1 MFQLQETSLLNL
13 LENNSKDHLL
23 YVCFCQNDNKQSTED
38 LHSFGVPYHTTDR
51 KTEVKPF
58 SFEMRDKQ
66 MIERREKKIQEVS
79 H

>member
-1 MFQLQETSLLNL
+1 MF
-13 LENNSKDHLL
+13 
-23 YVCFCQNDNKQSTED
+23 VFCQNDNKQSTED
-38 LHSFGVPYHTTDR
+38 LHSFGVPYFIADR